1 MDLFKI
7 DLKRSFE
14 QDIKK
19 IDKQFIPKIVEI
31 VEGLSS
37 NPFPPQSKKLKGSE
51 ASYRLRIGNYRI
63 IYQVNTPSKLIVV
76 YYVRHRKD
84 AYKH

>member
-19 IDKQFIPKIVEI
+19 IDKQFIAKIVEI
-31 VEGLSS
+31 VESLSS
-37 NPFPPQSKKLKGSE
+37 NPFPPQSKKLKGSVS
-51 ASYRLRIGNYRI
+51 SYRLRIGDYRV
-63 IYQVNTPSKLIVV
+63 IYKIETTTKLVEV
-76 YYVRHRKD
+76 FYVRHRKD
-84 AYKH
+84 IYKH